1 MRNFYAIFKGVLST
15 LVLTAMVAVSC
26 TEPYDDTQ
34 IRQEI
39 ADLYE
44 KVSKLEEK
52 LNSEVTA
59 LKALIDEK
67 TVVAS
72 ATKNNDGSWE
82 ILLTSG
88 EKITVYPQYQ
98 PEPQTP
104 EVNNGCVTVI
114 KDGDVYYWA
123 QIVDGK
129 AVAITDAAGNKIPV
143 AHSATPEFR
152 VNPATG
158 DVELTV
164 DGGNTWVVV
173 EKAEQ
178 EETPEPTCIFTGVVD
193 GETSIDFTLASGEV
207 ISVPKAETI
216 DFGVQAGKTFVT
228 PGQSVDVALKAENI
242 DDLTVIAKPEGW
254 KTSIS
259 GKTLTVTA
267 PAQEKLDAG
276 EAELEGLV
284 KIHAAGG
291 DGKCMVGKLAV
302 SAATATIVLEIVG
315 DNLTIYNNA
324 TNSWG
329 DIAPA
334 YYGLMPQSEF
344 SAAAIAEGMNDYTLN
359 MLYSYD
365 PQVTVSLKEVYNM
378 MQGKYDPASY
388 VDIPTGQSY
397 VLWAVSEGQGSWYEP
412 YVYTESDVLFSVYTP
427 AFLNVE
433 STAVTFNSVKISAV
447 GGGYAGYIVGVVS
460 AATADEAKMQIE
472 NAFGNWQMGWGMFG
486 AELNELNYKGDIL
499 GFGDAYYPAVYPN
512 TTYVVYILP
521 LVDGKAESDYL
532 VSDLKTYAFTTPN
545 IEAGG
550 SATLAFEALET
561 TYSNIEVAIKGSENT
576 TMIYSVFAT
585 ADEFAAYKTDEE
597 LIQYVIEH
605 NTAYDMITV
614 GNEST
619 AYISSLKPGDA
630 ATVLAFAVD
639 TEGKYSKLYKQE
651 FKTNTLAYN
660 TMKVNVDAAASKVD
674 VTTASIKVS
683 TEGGTPVSYRY
694 IAVDTTGYSWKDEAT
709 TETQLALNSNWN
721 VKTIAVADV
730 VDGYINLEDLTTNNQ
745 YAFGIVA
752 IDAEG
757 NPSHATFHY
766 FTPSLPEY
774 PIIRSTNE
782 AYAAMVPTVESVVA
796 WNSDYGAFD
805 VTVTVT
811 PAAGTTKYW
820 VAVWDSESAVAPDS
834 PAKDIIDNLML
845 KEGQYYGSVSGTEA
859 ATFTPSYKSGRTY
872 DVKAVVYVAW
882 CDAAGNYYEAVQK
895 PVFTAPY
902 IASTEAAWTASEPTV
917 EATLEAG
924 VLTYSV
930 TPGAGAAEIYVLA
943 VPNKLYYDDD
953 DLTYALPLHADAVKS
968 TTAVSGTLENVAE
981 NATVAVA
988 WTDAAGNI
996 YQVKKV
1002 EK

>member
-98 PEPQTP
+98 PEPQAP

-158 DVELTV
+158 DVELSV
-164 DGGNTWVVV
+164 DGGHTWVVV

-178 EETPEPTCIFTGVVD
+178 EETPEPTCIFIGVVD
-193 GETSIDFTLASGEV
+193 GESSVDFTLASGEV

-216 DFGVQAGKTFVT
+216 DFGVQAGKTFVA
-228 PGQSVDVALKAENI
+228 PGQSAEVALKAENI

-254 KTSIS
+254 KASIS
-259 GKTLTVTA
+259 GKTLTVVA

-291 DGKCMVGKLAV
+291 DGKCMVGKLMV
-302 SAATATIVLEIVG
+302 SASTASVLLEVVG
-315 DNLTIYNNA
+315 ENVTLYNNTGLRRSGVSYGIA
-324 TNSWG
+324 T
-329 DIAPA
+329 
-334 YYGLMPQSEF
+334 YEEF
-344 SAAAIAEGMNDYTLN
+344 NAEAIAKAKNNYELMAYE
-359 MLYSYD
+359 LYD
-365 PQVTVSLKEVYNM
+365 TQATVSVKQMYNEM
-378 MQGKYDPASY
+378 IAQVYDPASY
-388 VDIPTGQSY
+388 VDVPTGTSY
-397 VLWAVSEGQGSWYEP
+397 VIWALAGSDAWDHVYSADEV
-412 YVYTESDVLFSVYTP
+412 VYTVYTP

-433 STAVTFNSVKISAV
+433 STAVTFNSVEISAV
-447 GGGYAGYIVGVVS
+447 GGGYAGYIVGVVAAAS
-460 AATADEAKMQIE
+460 AEEAKMQIE
-472 NAFGNWQMGWGMFG
+472 NSFGNWQMGWGMFG
-486 AELNELNYKGDIL
+486 AELKELNYKGDIL

-521 LVDGKAESDYL
+521 LVDGKAESEYL
-532 VSDLKTYAFTTPN
+532 VSDLKTYSFSTPN

-597 LIQYVIEH
+597 LIQYVIEY
-605 NTAYDMITV
+605 NSAYNMMAI
-614 GNEST
+614 GKEST
-619 AYISSLKPGDA
+619 AYISSLNPGDA

-709 TETQLALNSNWN
+709 TETQLALDSNWN

-730 VDGYINLEDLTTNNQ
+730 VDGYINLDDLTTNNQ

-859 ATFTPSYKSGRTY
+859 ATFAPSYKAGRTY

>member
-52 LNSEVTA
+52 LNSEVAA

-98 PEPQTP
+98 PEPQAP

-158 DVELTV
+158 DVELSV
-164 DGGNTWVVV
+164 DGGHTWVVV

-178 EETPEPTCIFTGVVD
+178 EETPEPTCIFIGVVD
-193 GETSIDFTLASGEV
+193 GESSVDFTLANGEV

-216 DFGVQAGKTFVT
+216 DFGVQAGKTFVA

-291 DGKCMVGKLAV
+291 DGKCMVGKLMV
-302 SAATATIVLEIVG
+302 SASTASVLLEVVG
-315 DNLTIYNNA
+315 ENVTLYNNTGLRWSGVSYGIA
-324 TNSWG
+324 T
-329 DIAPA
+329 
-334 YYGLMPQSEF
+334 YEEF
-344 SAAAIAEGMNDYTLN
+344 NAEAIAKAKNNYELMAYE
-359 MLYSYD
+359 LYD
-365 PQVTVSLKEVYNM
+365 TQATVSVKQMYNEM
-378 MQGKYDPASY
+378 IAQVYDPASY
-388 VDIPTGQSY
+388 VDVPTGTSY
-397 VLWAVSEGQGSWYEP
+397 VIWALAGSDAWDHVYSADEV
-412 YVYTESDVLFSVYTP
+412 VYTVYTP

-433 STAVTFNSVKISAV
+433 STAVTFNSVEISAV

-472 NAFGNWQMGWGMFG
+472 NSFGNWQMGWGMFG
-486 AELNELNYKGDIL
+486 AELKELNYKGDIL

-521 LVDGKAESDYL
+521 LVDGKAESEYL
-532 VSDLKTYAFTTPN
+532 VSDLKTYSFSTPN

-597 LIQYVIEH
+597 LIQYVIEY
-605 NTAYDMITV
+605 NSAYNMMAI
-614 GNEST
+614 GKEST

-651 FKTNTLAYN
+651 FKTNTLNYN

-709 TETQLALNSNWN
+709 TETQLALDSNWN

-730 VDGYINLEDLTTNNQ
+730 VDGYINLDDLTTNNQ

>member
-52 LNSEVTA
+52 LNSEVAA

-98 PEPQTP
+98 PEPQAP

-158 DVELTV
+158 DVELSV
-164 DGGNTWVVV
+164 DGGHTWVVV

-178 EETPEPTCIFTGVVD
+178 EETPEPTCIFIGVVD
-193 GETSIDFTLASGEV
+193 GESSVDFTLANGEV

-216 DFGVQAGKTFVT
+216 DFGVQAGKTFVA
-228 PGQSVDVALKAENI
+228 PGQSAEVALKAENI

-254 KTSIS
+254 KASIS
-259 GKTLTVTA
+259 GKTLTVVA

-291 DGKCMVGKLAV
+291 DGKCMVGKLMV
-302 SAATATIVLEIVG
+302 SASTASVLLEVVG
-315 DNLTIYNNA
+315 ENVTLYNNTGLRWSGVSYGIA
-324 TNSWG
+324 T
-329 DIAPA
+329 
-334 YYGLMPQSEF
+334 YEEF
-344 SAAAIAEGMNDYTLN
+344 NAEAIAKAKNNYELMAYE
-359 MLYSYD
+359 LYD
-365 PQVTVSLKEVYNM
+365 TQATVSVKQMYNEM
-378 MQGKYDPASY
+378 IAQVYDPASY
-388 VDIPTGQSY
+388 VDVPTGTSY
-397 VLWAVSEGQGSWYEP
+397 VIWALAGSDAWDH
-412 YVYTESDVLFSVYTP
+412 VYSADEVVYSVYTP

-433 STAVTFNSVKISAV
+433 STAVSFNSVEISAV
-447 GGGYAGYIVGVVS
+447 GGGYAGYIVGVVA
-460 AATADEAKMQIE
+460 AATAEEAKMQIE
-472 NAFGNWQMGWGMFG
+472 NSFGNWQMGWGMFG
-486 AELNELNYKGDIL
+486 AELKELNYKGDIL

-550 SATLAFEALET
+550 SATLTFEALET

-597 LIQYVIEH
+597 LIQYVIEY
-605 NTAYDMITV
+605 NSAYNMMAI
-614 GNEST
+614 GKEST
-619 AYISSLKPGDA
+619 AYISSLNPGDA

-660 TMKVNVDAAASKVD
+660 AMKVNVDAAASTVG
-674 VTTASIKVS
+674 VNNASIKVS

-709 TETQLALNSNWN
+709 TETQLALDSNWN

>member
-98 PEPQTP
+98 PEPQAP

-143 AHSATPEFR
+143 AHSATPQFR

-193 GETSIDFTLASGEV
+193 GESSIDFTLASGEV

-216 DFGVQAGKTFVT
+216 DFGVQAGKTFVA
-228 PGQSVDVALKAENI
+228 PGQSAEVALKAENI

-254 KTSIS
+254 KASIS
-259 GKTLTVTA
+259 GKTLTVVA

-291 DGKCMVGKLAV
+291 DGKCMVGKLMV
-302 SAATATIVLEIVG
+302 SASTASVLLEVVG
-315 DNLTIYNNA
+315 ENVTLYNNTGLRRSGVSYGIA
-324 TNSWG
+324 T
-329 DIAPA
+329 
-334 YYGLMPQSEF
+334 YEEF
-344 SAAAIAEGMNDYTLN
+344 NAEAIAKAKNNYELMAYE
-359 MLYSYD
+359 LYD
-365 PQVTVSLKEVYNM
+365 TQATVSVKQMYNEM
-378 MQGKYDPASY
+378 IAQVYDPASY
-388 VDIPTGQSY
+388 VDVPTGTSY
-397 VLWAVSEGQGSWYEP
+397 VIWALAGSDAWDHVYSADEV
-412 YVYTESDVLFSVYTP
+412 VYTVYTP

-433 STAVTFNSVKISAV
+433 STAVTFNSVEISAV
-447 GGGYAGYIVGVVS
+447 GGGYAGYIVGVVAAAS
-460 AATADEAKMQIE
+460 AEEAKMQIE
-472 NAFGNWQMGWGMFG
+472 NSFGNWQMGWGMFG
-486 AELNELNYKGDIL
+486 AELKELNYKGDIL

-521 LVDGKAESDYL
+521 LVDGKAESEYL
-532 VSDLKTYAFTTPN
+532 VSDLKTYSFSTPN

-597 LIQYVIEH
+597 LIQYVIEY
-605 NTAYDMITV
+605 NSAYNMMAI
-614 GNEST
+614 GKEST
-619 AYISSLKPGDA
+619 AYISSLNPGDA

-709 TETQLALNSNWN
+709 TETQLALDSNWN

-730 VDGYINLEDLTTNNQ
+730 VDGYINLDDLTTNNQ

>member
-52 LNSEVTA
+52 LNSEVAA
-59 LKALIDEK
+59 LKTLIDEK

-72 ATKNNDGSWE
+72 ATKNNDGSWD

-98 PEPQTP
+98 PEPQAP

-114 KDGDVYYWA
+114 KEGDAYYWA

-143 AHSATPEFR
+143 AHSAAPEFR

-158 DVELTV
+158 DVELSV
-164 DGGNTWVVV
+164 DGGHTWVVV

-178 EETPEPTCIFTGVVD
+178 EGSDEPTCIFIGVVD
-193 GETSIDFTLASGEV
+193 GESSIDFTLANGEV

-216 DFGVQAGKTFVT
+216 DFGVQAGKTFVA
-228 PGQSVDVALKAENI
+228 PGQSAEVALKAENI

-254 KTSIS
+254 KASIS
-259 GKTLTVTA
+259 GKTLTVVA

-291 DGKCMVGKLAV
+291 DGKCMVGKLMV
-302 SAATATIVLEIVG
+302 SASTASVLLEVVG
-315 DNLTIYNNA
+315 ENVTLYNNTGLRWSGVSYGIA
-324 TNSWG
+324 T
-329 DIAPA
+329 
-334 YYGLMPQSEF
+334 YEEF
-344 SAAAIAEGMNDYTLN
+344 SAEAIAKAKNNYELMAYE
-359 MLYSYD
+359 LYD
-365 PQVTVSLKEVYNM
+365 TQATVSVKQMYNEM
-378 MQGKYDPASY
+378 IAGVYDPAAYVDVPTGTSY
-388 VDIPTGQSY
+388 V
-397 VLWAVSEGQGSWYEP
+397 VWALAGSDAWDHVYSADEV
-412 YVYTESDVLFSVYTP
+412 VYTVYTP

-433 STAVTFNSVKISAV
+433 STAVTFNSIEISAV
-447 GGGYAGYIVGVVS
+447 GGGYAGYIVGVVA
-460 AATADEAKMQIE
+460 AATAEEAKMQIE
-472 NAFGNWQMGWGMFG
+472 NSFGNWQMGWGMFG
-486 AELNELNYKGDIL
+486 AELKELNYKGEIL

-521 LVDGKAESDYL
+521 LVDGKAESEYL

-597 LIQYVIEH
+597 LIQYVIEY
-605 NTAYDMITV
+605 NSAYNMMAI
-614 GNEST
+614 GKEST
-619 AYISSLKPGDA
+619 AYISSLNPGDA

-660 TMKVNVDAAASKVD
+660 AMKVNVDAAASTVG
-674 VTTASIKVS
+674 VNNASIKVS

-709 TETQLALNSNWN
+709 TETQLALDSNWN

-859 ATFTPSYKSGRTY
+859 ATFTPSYKAGRTY

-895 PVFTAPY
+895 PIFTAPY

-924 VLTYSV
+924 VLTYTV

-953 DLTYALPLHADAVKS
+953 DLTYALPLHTGAVKS

-981 NATVAVA
+981 IATVAVA
-988 WTDAAGNI
+988 WSDAAGNI

>member
-1 MRNFYAIFKGVLST
+1 MKNFYAIFKGVFAT
-15 LVLTAMVAVSC
+15 LVATSMLAVSC

-34 IRQEI
+34 IRQEL
-39 ADLYE
+39 ADLYQKVDNLE
-44 KVSKLEEK
+44 KKL
-52 LNSEVTA
+52 STEVDA
-59 LKALIDEK
+59 LKALIDSK
-67 TVVAS
+67 AVVAS
-72 ATKNNDGSWE
+72 ATKSTDGSWE

-98 PEPQTP
+98 PEPQAP
-104 EVNNGCVTVI
+104 EVNNGCVTVV
-114 KDGDVYYWA
+114 KEGDAYYWA
-123 QIVDGK
+123 QIVDGN

-143 AHSATPEFR
+143 THNAAPEVR

-158 DVELTV
+158 DVELSV
-164 DGGNTWVVV
+164 DGGHTWVIV
-173 EKAEQ
+173 EKKAE
-178 EETPEPTCIFTGVVD
+178 ENTEAACIFTGVVD
-193 GETSIDFTLASGEV
+193 GETSVDFTLASGEV
-207 ISVPKAETI
+207 ISVPKAESI

-228 PGQSVDVALKAENI
+228 PGESVEVALKAENI

-254 KTSIS
+254 KASIS
-259 GKTLTVTA
+259 GKTLKVTA
-267 PAQEKLDAG
+267 PAQEKIDAG
-276 EAELEGLV
+276 EAELEGFV

-291 DGKCMVGKLAV
+291 DGKCMVGKLLV
-302 SAATATIVLEIVG
+302 SASTASVLIEVVG
-315 DNLTIYNNA
+315 EDATIYNNTGLRWSGVA
-324 TNSWG
+324 YG
-329 DIAPA
+329 IAA
-334 YYGLMPQSEF
+334 YDDF
-344 SAAAIAEGMNDYTLN
+344 SAEAIAAAKNDYSLMAPEFTE
-359 MLYSYD
+359 S
-365 PQVTVSLKEVYNM
+365 QVTVSIKQMYNEM
-378 MQGKYDPASY
+378 IAQVYDPTAY
-388 VDIPTGQSY
+388 VDLPTGQSY
-397 VLWAVSEGQGSWYEP
+397 VIWALAGSDAWDHVYSADEV
-412 YVYTESDVLFSVYTP
+412 VYTVYTP

-433 STAVTFNSVKISAV
+433 STAVTFNSVEITAV
-447 GGGYAGYIVGVVS
+447 GGGYAGYIVGVVA

-472 NAFGNWQMGWGMFG
+472 NSFGNWQMGWGMFG
-486 AELNELNYKGDIL
+486 AELKELNYKGDIL

-521 LVDGKAESDYL
+521 LVEGKADADYL
-532 VSDLKTYAFTTPN
+532 ATDLKYFTYTTPN

-550 SATLAFEALET
+550 TATLTFEAVET
-561 TYSNIEVAIKGSENT
+561 TYSNIEVAINGSENT

-585 ADEFAAYKTDEE
+585 ADDLAAYKSDEE
-597 LIQYVIEH
+597 LLQYVIEY
-605 NTAYDMITV
+605 NSAYNMMAI

-619 AYISSLKPGDA
+619 AFISSLNPGDT
-630 ATVLAFAVD
+630 ATVVAFAVD
-639 TEGKYSKLYKQE
+639 TEGKYSQLYKQE

-660 TMKVNVDAAASKVD
+660 SMKVNIDAAASKVD

-859 ATFTPSYKSGRTY
+859 ATFAPSYKAGRTY

-882 CDAAGNYYEAVQK
+882 TDAAGNYYEAVQK
-895 PVFTAPY
+895 PIFTAPY

-924 VLTYSV
+924 VFTYSV
-930 TPGAGAAEIYVLA
+930 TPGAGATEIYVLA
-943 VPNKLYYDDD
+943 VPNRLYYDDD
-953 DLTYALPLHADAVKS
+953 DLTYALPLHSEAVKS
-968 TTAVSGTLENVAE
+968 STAVSGTLENVPE
-981 NATVAVA
+981 EATVAVA

-1002 EK
+1002 TK

>member
-52 LNSEVTA
+52 LNSEVAA

-98 PEPQTP
+98 PEPQAP

-158 DVELTV
+158 DVELSV
-164 DGGNTWVVV
+164 DGGHTWVVV

-178 EETPEPTCIFTGVVD
+178 EETPEPTCIFIGVVD
-193 GETSIDFTLASGEV
+193 GESSVDFTLANGEV

-216 DFGVQAGKTFVT
+216 DFGVQAGKTFVA

-291 DGKCMVGKLAV
+291 DGKCMVGKLMV
-302 SAATATIVLEIVG
+302 SASTASVLLEVVG
-315 DNLTIYNNA
+315 ENVTLYNNTGLRWSGVSYGIA
-324 TNSWG
+324 T
-329 DIAPA
+329 
-334 YYGLMPQSEF
+334 YEEF
-344 SAAAIAEGMNDYTLN
+344 NAEAIAKAKNNYELMAYE
-359 MLYSYD
+359 LYD
-365 PQVTVSLKEVYNM
+365 TQATVSVKQMYNEM
-378 MQGKYDPASY
+378 IAQVYDPASY
-388 VDIPTGQSY
+388 VDVPTGTSY
-397 VLWAVSEGQGSWYEP
+397 VIWALAGSDAWDHVYSADEV
-412 YVYTESDVLFSVYTP
+412 VYTVYTP

-433 STAVTFNSVKISAV
+433 STAVTFNSVEISAV

-472 NAFGNWQMGWGMFG
+472 NSFGNWQMGWGMFG
-486 AELNELNYKGDIL
+486 AELKELNYKGDIL

-521 LVDGKAESDYL
+521 LVDGKAESEYL
-532 VSDLKTYAFTTPN
+532 VSDLKTYSFSTPN

-597 LIQYVIEH
+597 LIQYVIEY
-605 NTAYDMITV
+605 NSAYNMMAI
-614 GNEST
+614 GKEST

-660 TMKVNVDAAASKVD
+660 AMKVNVDAAASKVD

-709 TETQLALNSNWN
+709 TETQLALDSNWN

-730 VDGYINLEDLTTNNQ
+730 VDGYINLDDLTTNNQ

>member
-98 PEPQTP
+98 PEPQAP

-143 AHSATPEFR
+143 AHSATPQFR

-193 GETSIDFTLASGEV
+193 GESSIDFTLASGEV

-216 DFGVQAGKTFVT
+216 DFGVQAGKTFVA
-228 PGQSVDVALKAENI
+228 PGQSAEVALKAENI

-254 KTSIS
+254 KASIS
-259 GKTLTVTA
+259 GKTLTVVA

-291 DGKCMVGKLAV
+291 DGKCMVGKLMV
-302 SAATATIVLEIVG
+302 SASTASVLLEVVG
-315 DNLTIYNNA
+315 ENVTLYNNTGLRRSGVSYGIA
-324 TNSWG
+324 T
-329 DIAPA
+329 
-334 YYGLMPQSEF
+334 YEEF
-344 SAAAIAEGMNDYTLN
+344 NAEAIAKAKNNYELMAYE
-359 MLYSYD
+359 LYD
-365 PQVTVSLKEVYNM
+365 TQATVSVKQMYNEM
-378 MQGKYDPASY
+378 IAQVYDPASY
-388 VDIPTGQSY
+388 VDVPTGTSY
-397 VLWAVSEGQGSWYEP
+397 VIWALAGSDAWDHVYSADEV
-412 YVYTESDVLFSVYTP
+412 VYTVYTP

-433 STAVTFNSVKISAV
+433 STAVTFNSVEISAV
-447 GGGYAGYIVGVVS
+447 GGGYAGYIVGVVAAAS
-460 AATADEAKMQIE
+460 AEEAKMQIE
-472 NAFGNWQMGWGMFG
+472 NSFGNWQMGWGMFG
-486 AELNELNYKGDIL
+486 AELKELNYKGDIL

-521 LVDGKAESDYL
+521 LVDGKAESEYL
-532 VSDLKTYAFTTPN
+532 VSDLKTYSFSTPN

-597 LIQYVIEH
+597 LIQYVIEY
-605 NTAYDMITV
+605 NSAYNMMAI
-614 GNEST
+614 GKEST
-619 AYISSLKPGDA
+619 AYISSLNPGDA

-639 TEGKYSKLYKQE
+639 TEGKYSKLYKEE

-709 TETQLALNSNWN
+709 TETQLALDSNWN

-730 VDGYINLEDLTTNNQ
+730 VDGYINLTDLTTNNQ

-943 VPNKLYYDDD
+943 VPNKLSYDDD

>member
-1 MRNFYAIFKGVLST
+1 MKNFYAIFKGVFAT
-15 LVLTAMVAVSC
+15 LVATSMLAVSC

-34 IRQEI
+34 IRQEL
-39 ADLYE
+39 ADLYQKVDNLE
-44 KVSKLEEK
+44 KKL
-52 LNSEVTA
+52 STEVDA
-59 LKALIDEK
+59 LKALIDSK
-67 TVVAS
+67 AVVAS
-72 ATKNNDGSWE
+72 ATKSTDGSWE

-98 PEPQTP
+98 PEPQAP
-104 EVNNGCVTVI
+104 EVNNGCVTVV
-114 KDGDVYYWA
+114 KEGDAYYWA

-143 AHSATPEFR
+143 THNAAPEVR

-158 DVELTV
+158 DVELSV
-164 DGGNTWVVV
+164 DGGHTWVIV
-173 EKAEQ
+173 EKKAE
-178 EETPEPTCIFTGVVD
+178 ESTGAACIFTGVVD
-193 GETSIDFTLASGEV
+193 GETSVDFTLASGEV
-207 ISVPKAETI
+207 ISVPKAESI

-228 PGQSVDVALKAENI
+228 PGESVDVALKAENI

-254 KTSIS
+254 KASIS
-259 GKTLTVTA
+259 GKTLKVTA
-267 PAQEKLDAG
+267 PAQEKIEAG
-276 EAELEGLV
+276 EAELEGFV

-291 DGKCMVGKLAV
+291 DGKCMVGKLLV
-302 SAATATIVLEIVG
+302 SASTASVLIEVVG
-315 DNLTIYNNA
+315 EDATIYNNTGLRWSGVA
-324 TNSWG
+324 YG
-329 DIAPA
+329 IAA
-334 YYGLMPQSEF
+334 YDDF
-344 SAAAIAEGMNDYTLN
+344 SAEAIAAAKNNYELMSYE
-359 MLYSYD
+359 LYET
-365 PQVTVSLKEVYNM
+365 QATVSIKQMYNEM
-378 MQGKYDPASY
+378 IAQVYDPASY
-388 VDIPTGQSY
+388 VEIPTGTSY
-397 VLWAVSEGQGSWYEP
+397 VVWALAGSDAWDHVYSADEV
-412 YVYTESDVLFSVYTP
+412 VYTVYTP

-433 STAVTFNSVKISAV
+433 STAVTFNSVEITAV
-447 GGGYAGYIVGVVS
+447 GGGYAGYIVGVVA

-472 NAFGNWQMGWGMFG
+472 NSFGNWQMGWGMFG
-486 AELNELNYKGDIL
+486 AELKELNYKGDIL

-521 LVDGKAESDYL
+521 LVEGKADADYL
-532 VSDLKTYAFTTPN
+532 ATDLKYFTYTTPN

-550 SATLAFEALET
+550 TATLTFEAVET
-561 TYSNIEVAIKGSENT
+561 TYSNIEVAINGSENT

-585 ADEFAAYKTDEE
+585 ADDLAAYKTDEE
-597 LIQYVIEH
+597 LLQYVIEY
-605 NTAYDMITV
+605 NSAYNMMAI

-619 AYISSLKPGDA
+619 AFISSLNPGDT
-630 ATVLAFAVD
+630 ATVVAFAVD
-639 TEGKYSKLYKQE
+639 TEGKYSQLYKQE

-660 TMKVNVDAAASKVD
+660 SMKVNIDAAASKVD

-709 TETQLALNSNWN
+709 TETQLALDSNWN
-721 VKTIAVADV
+721 VKTIAAADV
-730 VDGYINLEDLTTNNQ
+730 VDGMINLEDLTTNNE

-766 FTPSLPEY
+766 FTPTLPEY

-859 ATFTPSYKSGRTY
+859 ATFAPSYKAGRTY

-882 CDAAGNYYEAVQK
+882 TDAAGNYYEAVQK
-895 PVFTAPY
+895 PIFTAPY

-924 VLTYSV
+924 VFTYSV
-930 TPGAGAAEIYVLA
+930 TPGAGATEIYVLA
-943 VPNKLYYDDD
+943 VPNRLYYDDD
-953 DLTYALPLHADAVKS
+953 DLTYALPLHSEAVKS
-968 TTAVSGTLENVAE
+968 STAVSGTIENVPE
-981 NATVAVA
+981 EATVAVA

-1002 EK
+1002 TK

>member
-52 LNSEVTA
+52 LNSEVAA

-98 PEPQTP
+98 PEPQAP

-158 DVELTV
+158 DVELSV
-164 DGGNTWVVV
+164 DGGHTWVVV

-178 EETPEPTCIFTGVVD
+178 EETPEPTCIFIGVVD
-193 GETSIDFTLASGEV
+193 GESSVDFTLANGEV

-254 KTSIS
+254 KASIS
-259 GKTLTVTA
+259 GKTLTVVA

-291 DGKCMVGKLAV
+291 DGKCMVGKLMV
-302 SAATATIVLEIVG
+302 SASTASVLLEVVG
-315 DNLTIYNNA
+315 ENVTLYNNTGLRWSGVSYGIA
-324 TNSWG
+324 T
-329 DIAPA
+329 
-334 YYGLMPQSEF
+334 YEEF
-344 SAAAIAEGMNDYTLN
+344 NAEAIAKAKNNYELMAYE
-359 MLYSYD
+359 LYD
-365 PQVTVSLKEVYNM
+365 TQATVSVKQMYNEM
-378 MQGKYDPASY
+378 IAQVYDPASY
-388 VDIPTGQSY
+388 VDVPTGTSY
-397 VLWAVSEGQGSWYEP
+397 VIWALAGSDAWDHVYSADEV
-412 YVYTESDVLFSVYTP
+412 VYTVYTP

-433 STAVTFNSVKISAV
+433 STAVTFNSVEISAV
-447 GGGYAGYIVGVVS
+447 GGGYAGYIVGVVAAAS
-460 AATADEAKMQIE
+460 AEEAKMQIE
-472 NAFGNWQMGWGMFG
+472 NSFGNWQMGWGMFG
-486 AELNELNYKGDIL
+486 AELKELNYKGDIL

-521 LVDGKAESDYL
+521 LVDGKAESEYL
-532 VSDLKTYAFTTPN
+532 VSDLKTYSFSTPN

-597 LIQYVIEH
+597 LIQYVIEY
-605 NTAYDMITV
+605 NSAYNMMAI
-614 GNEST
+614 GKEST
-619 AYISSLKPGDA
+619 AYISSLNPGDA

-651 FKTNTLAYN
+651 FKTNTLTYN

-709 TETQLALNSNWN
+709 TETQLALDSNWN

-730 VDGYINLEDLTTNNQ
+730 VDGYINLDDLTTNNQ

-859 ATFTPSYKSGRTY
+859 ATFAPTYKSGRTY

>member
-52 LNSEVTA
+52 LNSEVAA

-98 PEPQTP
+98 PEPQAP

-158 DVELTV
+158 DVELSV
-164 DGGNTWVVV
+164 DGGHTWVVV

-193 GETSIDFTLASGEV
+193 GESSIDFTLASGEV

-216 DFGVQAGKTFVT
+216 DFGVQAGKTFVA

-291 DGKCMVGKLAV
+291 DGKCMVGKLMV
-302 SAATATIVLEIVG
+302 SASTASVLLEVVG
-315 DNLTIYNNA
+315 ENVTLYNNTGLRWSGVSYGIA
-324 TNSWG
+324 T
-329 DIAPA
+329 
-334 YYGLMPQSEF
+334 YEEF
-344 SAAAIAEGMNDYTLN
+344 NAEAIAKAKNNYELMAYE
-359 MLYSYD
+359 LYD
-365 PQVTVSLKEVYNM
+365 TQATVSVKQMYNEM
-378 MQGKYDPASY
+378 IAQVYDPASY
-388 VDIPTGQSY
+388 VDVPTGTSY
-397 VLWAVSEGQGSWYEP
+397 VIWALAGSDAWDHVYSADEV
-412 YVYTESDVLFSVYTP
+412 VYTVYTP

-433 STAVTFNSVKISAV
+433 STAVTFNSVEISAV
-447 GGGYAGYIVGVVS
+447 GGGYAGYIVGVVAAAS
-460 AATADEAKMQIE
+460 AEEAKMQIE
-472 NAFGNWQMGWGMFG
+472 NSFGNWQMGWGMFG
-486 AELNELNYKGDIL
+486 AELKELNYKGDIL

-521 LVDGKAESDYL
+521 LVDGKAESEYL
-532 VSDLKTYAFTTPN
+532 VSDLKTYSFSTPN

-597 LIQYVIEH
+597 LIQYVIEY
-605 NTAYDMITV
+605 NSAYNMMAI
-614 GNEST
+614 GKEST
-619 AYISSLKPGDA
+619 AYISSLNPGDA

-660 TMKVNVDAAASKVD
+660 AMKVNVDAAASKVD

-709 TETQLALNSNWN
+709 TETQLALDSNWN

-730 VDGYINLEDLTTNNQ
+730 VDGYINLDDLTTNNQ

-820 VAVWDSESAVAPDS
+820 LAVWDSESAVAPDS

>member
-1 MRNFYAIFKGVLST
+1 MKNFYAIFKGVFAT
-15 LVLTAMVAVSC
+15 LVATSMLAVSC

-34 IRQEI
+34 IRQEL
-39 ADLYE
+39 ADLYQKVDNLE
-44 KVSKLEEK
+44 KKL
-52 LNSEVTA
+52 STEVDA
-59 LKALIDEK
+59 LKALIDSK
-67 TVVAS
+67 AVVAS
-72 ATKNNDGSWE
+72 ATKSTDGSWE

-98 PEPQTP
+98 PEPQAP
-104 EVNNGCVTVI
+104 EVNNGCVTVV
-114 KDGDVYYWA
+114 KEGDAYYWA

-143 AHSATPEFR
+143 THNAAPEVR

-158 DVELTV
+158 DVELSV
-164 DGGNTWVVV
+164 DGGHTWVIV
-173 EKAEQ
+173 EKKAE
-178 EETPEPTCIFTGVVD
+178 ESTEAACIFTGVVD
-193 GETSIDFTLASGEV
+193 GETSVDFTLASGEV
-207 ISVPKAETI
+207 ISVPKAESI

-228 PGQSVDVALKAENI
+228 PGESAQVALKAENI

-254 KTSIS
+254 KATIS
-259 GKTLTVTA
+259 GKTLTVVA
-267 PAQEKLDAG
+267 PAQEKIDAG

-291 DGKCMVGKLAV
+291 DGKCMVGKLLV
-302 SAATATIVLEIVG
+302 SASTASVLIEVVG
-315 DNLTIYNNA
+315 EDATIYNNTGLRWSGVSYGIA
-324 TNSWG
+324 TYE
-329 DIAPA
+329 D
-334 YYGLMPQSEF
+334 F
-344 SAAAIAEGMNDYTLN
+344 SAEAIAAAKNDYAL
-359 MLYSYD
+359 MAYELYETQATVSIKQMYNEMIAQVYD
-365 PQVTVSLKEVYNM
+365 PT
-378 MQGKYDPASY
+378 AY
-388 VDIPTGQSY
+388 VDLPTGQSY
-397 VLWAVSEGQGSWYEP
+397 VIWALAGSDAWDHVYSADEV
-412 YVYTESDVLFSVYTP
+412 VYTVYTP

-433 STAVTFNSVKISAV
+433 STAVTFNSVEITAV
-447 GGGYAGYIVGVVS
+447 GGGYAGYIVGVVA

-472 NAFGNWQMGWGMFG
+472 NSFGNWQMGWGMFG
-486 AELNELNYKGDIL
+486 AELKELNYKGDIL

-521 LVDGKAESDYL
+521 LVEGKADADYL
-532 VSDLKTYAFTTPN
+532 ATDLKYFTYTTPN

-550 SATLAFEALET
+550 TATLTFEAVET
-561 TYSNIEVAIKGSENT
+561 TYSNIEVAINGSENT

-585 ADEFAAYKTDEE
+585 ADDLAAYKSDEE
-597 LIQYVIEH
+597 LLQYVIEY
-605 NTAYDMITV
+605 NSAYNMMAI

-619 AYISSLKPGDA
+619 AFISSLNPGDT
-630 ATVLAFAVD
+630 ATVVAFAVD
-639 TEGKYSKLYKQE
+639 TEGKYSQLYKQE

-660 TMKVNVDAAASKVD
+660 SMKVNIDAAASKVD

-709 TETQLALNSNWN
+709 TETQLALDSNWN
-721 VKTIAVADV
+721 VKTIAAADV
-730 VDGYINLEDLTTNNQ
+730 VDGMINLEDLTTNNE

-766 FTPSLPEY
+766 FTPTLPEY

-859 ATFTPSYKSGRTY
+859 ATFAPSYKAGRTY

-882 CDAAGNYYEAVQK
+882 TDAAGNYYEAVQK
-895 PVFTAPY
+895 PIFTAPY

-924 VLTYSV
+924 VFTYSV
-930 TPGAGAAEIYVLA
+930 TPGAGATEIYVLA
-943 VPNKLYYDDD
+943 VPNRLYYDDD
-953 DLTYALPLHADAVKS
+953 DLTYALPLHSEAVKS
-968 TTAVSGTLENVAE
+968 STAVSGTIENVPE
-981 NATVAVA
+981 EATVAVA

-1002 EK
+1002 TK

>member
-1 MRNFYAIFKGVLST
+1 MKNFYAIFKGVFAT
-15 LVLTAMVAVSC
+15 LVATSMLAVSC

-34 IRQEI
+34 IRQEL
-39 ADLYE
+39 ADLYQKVDNLE
-44 KVSKLEEK
+44 KKL
-52 LNSEVTA
+52 STEVDA
-59 LKALIDEK
+59 LKALIDSK
-67 TVVAS
+67 AVVAS
-72 ATKNNDGSWE
+72 ATKSTDGSWE

-98 PEPQTP
+98 PEPQAP
-104 EVNNGCVTVI
+104 EVNNGCVTVV
-114 KDGDVYYWA
+114 KEGDAYYWA
-123 QIVDGK
+123 QIVYGK

-143 AHSATPEFR
+143 THNAAPEVR
-152 VNPATG
+152 VNPSTG
-158 DVELTV
+158 DVELSV
-164 DGGNTWVVV
+164 DGGHTWVIV
-173 EKAEQ
+173 EKKAE
-178 EETPEPTCIFTGVVD
+178 ESTGAACIFTGVVD
-193 GETSIDFTLASGEV
+193 GETSVDFTLASGEV
-207 ISVPKAETI
+207 ISVPKAESI

-228 PGQSVDVALKAENI
+228 PGESAQVALKAENI

-254 KTSIS
+254 KATIS
-259 GKTLTVTA
+259 GKTLKVTA
-267 PAQEKLDAG
+267 PAQEKIDAG

-291 DGKCMVGKLAV
+291 DGKCMVGKLLV
-302 SAATATIVLEIVG
+302 SASTASVLIEVVG
-315 DNLTIYNNA
+315 EDATIYNNTGLRWSGVA
-324 TNSWG
+324 YG
-329 DIAPA
+329 IAA
-334 YYGLMPQSEF
+334 YDDF
-344 SAAAIAEGMNDYTLN
+344 SAEAIAAAKNNYELMSYE
-359 MLYSYD
+359 LYET
-365 PQVTVSLKEVYNM
+365 QATVSIKQMYNEM
-378 MQGKYDPASY
+378 IAQVYDPASY
-388 VDIPTGQSY
+388 VEIPTGTSY
-397 VLWAVSEGQGSWYEP
+397 VVWALAGSDAWDHVYSADEV
-412 YVYTESDVLFSVYTP
+412 VYTVYTP

-433 STAVTFNSVKISAV
+433 STAVTFNSVEITAV
-447 GGGYAGYIVGVVS
+447 GGGYAGYIVGVVA

-472 NAFGNWQMGWGMFG
+472 NSFGNWQMGWGMFG
-486 AELNELNYKGDIL
+486 AELKELNYKGDIL

-521 LVDGKAESDYL
+521 LVEGKADADYL
-532 VSDLKTYAFTTPN
+532 ATDLKYFTYTTPN

-550 SATLAFEALET
+550 TATLTFEAVET
-561 TYSNIEVAIKGSENT
+561 TYSNIEVAINGSENT

-585 ADEFAAYKTDEE
+585 ADDLAAYKTDEE
-597 LIQYVIEH
+597 LLQYVIEY
-605 NTAYDMITV
+605 NSAYNMMAI

-619 AYISSLKPGDA
+619 AFISSLNPGDT
-630 ATVLAFAVD
+630 ATVVAFAVD
-639 TEGKYSKLYKQE
+639 TEGKYSQLYKQE

-660 TMKVNVDAAASKVD
+660 SMKVNIDAAASKVD

-709 TETQLALNSNWN
+709 TETQLALDSNWN
-721 VKTIAVADV
+721 VKTIAAADV
-730 VDGYINLEDLTTNNQ
+730 VDGMINLEDLTTNNE

-766 FTPSLPEY
+766 FTPTLPEY

-859 ATFTPSYKSGRTY
+859 ATFAPSYKAGRTY

-882 CDAAGNYYEAVQK
+882 TDAAGNYYEAVQK
-895 PVFTAPY
+895 PIFTAPY

-924 VLTYSV
+924 VFTYSV
-930 TPGAGAAEIYVLA
+930 TPGAGATEIYVLA
-943 VPNKLYYDDD
+943 VPNRLYYDDD
-953 DLTYALPLHADAVKS
+953 DLTYALPLHSEAVKS
-968 TTAVSGTLENVAE
+968 STAVSGTIENVPE
-981 NATVAVA
+981 EATVAVA

-1002 EK
+1002 TK

>member
-52 LNSEVTA
+52 LNSEVAA
-59 LKALIDEK
+59 LKTLIDEK

-98 PEPQTP
+98 PEPQAP

-114 KDGDVYYWA
+114 KDGDVYVWA
-123 QIVDGK
+123 QIIDGK

-143 AHSATPEFR
+143 AHNATPEFR

-158 DVELTV
+158 DVELSV
-164 DGGNTWVVV
+164 DGGHTWVVV

-193 GETSIDFTLASGEV
+193 GESSVDFTLANGEV

-228 PGQSVDVALKAENI
+228 PGESVDVALKAENI

-254 KTSIS
+254 KATIS

-291 DGKCMVGKLAV
+291 DGKCMVGKLLV
-302 SAATATIVLEIVG
+302 SASTASVLLEVVG
-315 DNLTIYNNA
+315 DNVTLYNN
-324 TNSWG
+324 TGLRWSG
-329 DIAPA
+329 VSYGIAA
-334 YYGLMPQSEF
+334 YDEF
-344 SAAAIAEGMNDYTLN
+344 SAEAIAKAKNNYELMAYE
-359 MLYSYD
+359 LYET
-365 PQVTVSLKEVYNM
+365 QATVSVKQMYNEM
-378 MQGKYDPASY
+378 IAQVYDPASY
-388 VDIPTGQSY
+388 VDVPTGTSY
-397 VLWAVSEGQGSWYEP
+397 VIWALAGSDAWDHVYSADEV
-412 YVYTESDVLFSVYTP
+412 VYTVYTP

-433 STAVTFNSVKISAV
+433 STAVTFNSVEISAV
-447 GGGYAGYIVGVVS
+447 GGGYAGYIVGVV
-460 AATADEAKMQIE
+460 AAASADEAKMQIE
-472 NAFGNWQMGWGMFG
+472 NSFGNWQMGWGMFG
-486 AELNELNYKGDIL
+486 AELKELNYKGDIL

-521 LVDGKAESDYL
+521 LVDGKAESEYL
-532 VSDLKTYAFTTPN
+532 VSDLKTYSFTTPN

-597 LIQYVIEH
+597 LIQYVIEY
-605 NTAYDMITV
+605 NSAYNMMTI

-619 AYISSLKPGDA
+619 AYISSLNPGDA

-660 TMKVNVDAAASKVD
+660 TMKVNIDVAASKVD
-674 VTTASIKVS
+674 VNTASIKVS

-694 IAVDTTGYSWKDEAT
+694 IAVDTTGYSWQNEAT
-709 TETQLALNSNWN
+709 TETQLALDSNWN
-721 VKTIAVADV
+721 VQTIAVADV
-730 VDGYINLEDLTTNNQ
+730 VDGYINLTDLTTNNE

-774 PIIRSTNE
+774 PIIRSTND

-859 ATFTPSYKSGRTY
+859 ATFAPSYKAGRTY

-895 PVFTAPY
+895 PIFTAPY

-924 VLTYSV
+924 VLTYTV

-953 DLTYALPLHADAVKS
+953 DLTYALPLHTDAVKS
-968 TTAVSGTLENVAE
+968 TTAVSGTLENVPE
-981 NATVAVA
+981 QATVAVA
-988 WTDAAGNI
+988 WKDAEGNI

>member
-98 PEPQTP
+98 PEPQAP

-143 AHSATPEFR
+143 AHSATPQFR

-193 GETSIDFTLASGEV
+193 GESSIDFTLASGEV

-216 DFGVQAGKTFVT
+216 DFGVQAGKTFVA
-228 PGQSVDVALKAENI
+228 PGQSAEVALKAENI

-254 KTSIS
+254 KASIS
-259 GKTLTVTA
+259 GKTLTVVA

-291 DGKCMVGKLAV
+291 DGKCMVGKLMV
-302 SAATATIVLEIVG
+302 SASTASVLLEVVG
-315 DNLTIYNNA
+315 ENVTLYNNTGLRRSGVSYGIA
-324 TNSWG
+324 T
-329 DIAPA
+329 
-334 YYGLMPQSEF
+334 YEEF
-344 SAAAIAEGMNDYTLN
+344 NAEAIAKAKNNYELMAYE
-359 MLYSYD
+359 LYD
-365 PQVTVSLKEVYNM
+365 TQATVSVKQMYNEM
-378 MQGKYDPASY
+378 IAQVYDPASY
-388 VDIPTGQSY
+388 VDVPTGTSY
-397 VLWAVSEGQGSWYEP
+397 VIWALAGSDAWDHVYSADEV
-412 YVYTESDVLFSVYTP
+412 VYTVYTP

-433 STAVTFNSVKISAV
+433 STAVTFNSVEISAV
-447 GGGYAGYIVGVVS
+447 GGGYAGYIVGVVAAAS
-460 AATADEAKMQIE
+460 AEEAKMQIE
-472 NAFGNWQMGWGMFG
+472 NSFGNWQMGWGMFG
-486 AELNELNYKGDIL
+486 AELKELNYKGDIL

-521 LVDGKAESDYL
+521 LVDGKAESEYL
-532 VSDLKTYAFTTPN
+532 VSDLKTYSFSTPN

-597 LIQYVIEH
+597 LIQYVIEY
-605 NTAYDMITV
+605 NSAYNMMAI
-614 GNEST
+614 GKEST
-619 AYISSLKPGDA
+619 AYISSLNPGDA

-660 TMKVNVDAAASKVD
+660 AMKVNVDAAASKVD

-709 TETQLALNSNWN
+709 TETQLALDSNWN

-730 VDGYINLEDLTTNNQ
+730 VDGYINLDDLTTNNQ

>member
-52 LNSEVTA
+52 LNSEVAA
-59 LKALIDEK
+59 LKTLIDEK

-98 PEPQTP
+98 PEPQAP

-143 AHSATPEFR
+143 AHSATPQFR

-193 GETSIDFTLASGEV
+193 GESSIDFTLASGEV

-216 DFGVQAGKTFVT
+216 DFGVQAGKTFVA
-228 PGQSVDVALKAENI
+228 PGQSAEVALKAENI

-254 KTSIS
+254 KASIS
-259 GKTLTVTA
+259 GKTLTVVA

-291 DGKCMVGKLAV
+291 DGKCMVGKLMV
-302 SAATATIVLEIVG
+302 SASTASVLLEVVG
-315 DNLTIYNNA
+315 ENVTLYNNTGLRRSGVSYGIA
-324 TNSWG
+324 T
-329 DIAPA
+329 
-334 YYGLMPQSEF
+334 YEEF
-344 SAAAIAEGMNDYTLN
+344 NAEAIAKAKNNYELMAYE
-359 MLYSYD
+359 LYD
-365 PQVTVSLKEVYNM
+365 TQATVSVKQMYNEM
-378 MQGKYDPASY
+378 IAQVYDPASY
-388 VDIPTGQSY
+388 VDVPTGTSY
-397 VLWAVSEGQGSWYEP
+397 VIWALAGSDAWDHVYSADEV
-412 YVYTESDVLFSVYTP
+412 VYTVYTP

-433 STAVTFNSVKISAV
+433 STAVTFNSVEISAV
-447 GGGYAGYIVGVVS
+447 GGGYAGYIVGVVAAAS
-460 AATADEAKMQIE
+460 AEEAKMQIE
-472 NAFGNWQMGWGMFG
+472 NSFGNWQMGWGMFG
-486 AELNELNYKGDIL
+486 AELKELNYKGDIL

-521 LVDGKAESDYL
+521 LVDGKAESEYL
-532 VSDLKTYAFTTPN
+532 VSDLKTYSFSTPN

-597 LIQYVIEH
+597 LIQYVIEY
-605 NTAYDMITV
+605 NSAYNMMAI
-614 GNEST
+614 GKEST
-619 AYISSLKPGDA
+619 AYISSLNPGDA

-651 FKTNTLAYN
+651 FKTNTLTYN

-709 TETQLALNSNWN
+709 TETQLALDSNWN

-730 VDGYINLEDLTTNNQ
+730 VDGYINLDDLTTNNQ

-820 VAVWDSESAVAPDS
+820 LAVWDSESAVAPDS

>member
-98 PEPQTP
+98 PEPQAP

-143 AHSATPEFR
+143 AHSATPQFR

-193 GETSIDFTLASGEV
+193 GESSIDFTLASGEV

-216 DFGVQAGKTFVT
+216 DFGVQAGKTFVA
-228 PGQSVDVALKAENI
+228 PGQSAEVALKAENI

-254 KTSIS
+254 KASIS
-259 GKTLTVTA
+259 GKTLTVVA

-291 DGKCMVGKLAV
+291 DGKCMVGKLMV
-302 SAATATIVLEIVG
+302 SASTASVLLEVVG
-315 DNLTIYNNA
+315 ENVTLYNNTGLRRSGVSYGIA
-324 TNSWG
+324 T
-329 DIAPA
+329 
-334 YYGLMPQSEF
+334 YEEF
-344 SAAAIAEGMNDYTLN
+344 NAEAIAKAKNNYELMAYE
-359 MLYSYD
+359 LYET
-365 PQVTVSLKEVYNM
+365 QATVSVKQMYNEM
-378 MQGKYDPASY
+378 IAQVYDPASY
-388 VDIPTGQSY
+388 VDVPTGTSY
-397 VLWAVSEGQGSWYEP
+397 VIWALAGSDAWDHVYSADEV
-412 YVYTESDVLFSVYTP
+412 VYTVYTP

-433 STAVTFNSVKISAV
+433 STAVTFNSVEISAV
-447 GGGYAGYIVGVVS
+447 GGGYAGYIVGVVAAAS
-460 AATADEAKMQIE
+460 AEEAKMQIE
-472 NAFGNWQMGWGMFG
+472 NSFGNWQMGWGMFG
-486 AELNELNYKGDIL
+486 AELKELNYKGDIL

-521 LVDGKAESDYL
+521 LVDGKAESEYL
-532 VSDLKTYAFTTPN
+532 VSDLKTYSFSTPN

-597 LIQYVIEH
+597 LIQYVIEY
-605 NTAYDMITV
+605 NSAYNMMAI
-614 GNEST
+614 GKEST
-619 AYISSLKPGDA
+619 AYISSLNPGDA

-651 FKTNTLAYN
+651 FKTNTLTYN

-709 TETQLALNSNWN
+709 TETQLALDSNWN

-730 VDGYINLEDLTTNNQ
+730 VDGYINLDDLTTNNQ

-859 ATFTPSYKSGRTY
+859 ATFTPTYKSGRTY

-882 CDAAGNYYEAVQK
+882 CDATGNYYEAVQK
-895 PVFTAPY
+895 PIFTAPY

-968 TTAVSGTLENVAE
+968 TTAVSGTLENVPE

>member
-52 LNSEVTA
+52 LNSEVAA

-98 PEPQTP
+98 PEPQAP

-158 DVELTV
+158 DVELSV
-164 DGGNTWVVV
+164 DGGHTWVVV

-178 EETPEPTCIFTGVVD
+178 EETPEPTCIFIGVVD
-193 GETSIDFTLASGEV
+193 GESSVDFTLANGEV

-291 DGKCMVGKLAV
+291 DGKCMVGKLMV
-302 SAATATIVLEIVG
+302 SASTASVLLEVVG
-315 DNLTIYNNA
+315 ENVTLYNNTGLRWSGVSYGIA
-324 TNSWG
+324 T
-329 DIAPA
+329 
-334 YYGLMPQSEF
+334 YEEF
-344 SAAAIAEGMNDYTLN
+344 NAEAIAKAKNNYELMAYE
-359 MLYSYD
+359 LYD
-365 PQVTVSLKEVYNM
+365 TQATVSVKQMYNEM
-378 MQGKYDPASY
+378 IAQVYDPASY
-388 VDIPTGQSY
+388 VDVPTGTSY
-397 VLWAVSEGQGSWYEP
+397 VIWALAGSDAWDHVYSADEV
-412 YVYTESDVLFSVYTP
+412 VYTVYTP

-433 STAVTFNSVKISAV
+433 STAVTFNSVEISAV
-447 GGGYAGYIVGVVS
+447 GGGYAGYIVGVVAAAS
-460 AATADEAKMQIE
+460 AEEAKMQIE
-472 NAFGNWQMGWGMFG
+472 NSFGNWQMGWGMFG
-486 AELNELNYKGDIL
+486 AELKELNYKGDIL

-521 LVDGKAESDYL
+521 LVDGKAESEYL
-532 VSDLKTYAFTTPN
+532 VSDLKTYSFSTPN

-597 LIQYVIEH
+597 LIQYVIEY
-605 NTAYDMITV
+605 NSAYNMMAI
-614 GNEST
+614 GKEST
-619 AYISSLKPGDA
+619 AYISSLNPGDA

-660 TMKVNVDAAASKVD
+660 AMKVNVDAAASKVD

-709 TETQLALNSNWN
+709 TETQLALDSNWN

-730 VDGYINLEDLTTNNQ
+730 VDGYINLDDLTTNNQ

>member
-98 PEPQTP
+98 PEPQAP

-143 AHSATPEFR
+143 AHNATPQFR

-193 GETSIDFTLASGEV
+193 GESSIDFTLASGEV

-216 DFGVQAGKTFVT
+216 DFGVQAGKTFVA
-228 PGQSVDVALKAENI
+228 PGQSAEVALKAENI

-254 KTSIS
+254 KASIS
-259 GKTLTVTA
+259 GKTLTVVA

-291 DGKCMVGKLAV
+291 DGKCMVGKLMV
-302 SAATATIVLEIVG
+302 SASTASVLLEVVG
-315 DNLTIYNNA
+315 ENVTLYNNTGLRRSGVSYGIA
-324 TNSWG
+324 T
-329 DIAPA
+329 
-334 YYGLMPQSEF
+334 YEEF
-344 SAAAIAEGMNDYTLN
+344 NAEAIAKAKNNYELMAYE
-359 MLYSYD
+359 LYD
-365 PQVTVSLKEVYNM
+365 TQATVSVKQMYNEM
-378 MQGKYDPASY
+378 IAQVYDPASY
-388 VDIPTGQSY
+388 VDVPTGTSY
-397 VLWAVSEGQGSWYEP
+397 VIWALAGSDAWDHVYSADEV
-412 YVYTESDVLFSVYTP
+412 VYTVYTP

-433 STAVTFNSVKISAV
+433 STAVTFNSVEISAV
-447 GGGYAGYIVGVVS
+447 GGGYAGYIVGVVAAAS
-460 AATADEAKMQIE
+460 AEEAKMQIE
-472 NAFGNWQMGWGMFG
+472 NSFGNWQMGWGMFG
-486 AELNELNYKGDIL
+486 AELKELNYKGDIL

-521 LVDGKAESDYL
+521 LVDGKAESEYL
-532 VSDLKTYAFTTPN
+532 VSDLKTYSFSTPN

-597 LIQYVIEH
+597 LIQYVIEY
-605 NTAYDMITV
+605 NSAYNMMAI
-614 GNEST
+614 GKEST
-619 AYISSLKPGDA
+619 AYISSLNPGDA

-651 FKTNTLAYN
+651 FKTNTLTYN

-709 TETQLALNSNWN
+709 TETQLALDSNWN

-730 VDGYINLEDLTTNNQ
+730 VDGYINLDDLTTNNQ

-820 VAVWDSESAVAPDS
+820 LAVWDSESAVAPDS

>member
-1 MRNFYAIFKGVLST
+1 MRNFYAIFKGLLST

-98 PEPQTP
+98 PEPQAP

-143 AHSATPEFR
+143 AHSATPQFR

-193 GETSIDFTLASGEV
+193 GESSIDFTLASGEV

-216 DFGVQAGKTFVT
+216 DFGVQAGKTFVA
-228 PGQSVDVALKAENI
+228 PGQSAEVALKAENI

-254 KTSIS
+254 KASIS
-259 GKTLTVTA
+259 GKTLTVVA

-291 DGKCMVGKLAV
+291 DGKCMVGKLMV
-302 SAATATIVLEIVG
+302 SASTASVLLEVVG
-315 DNLTIYNNA
+315 ENVTLYNNTGLRRSGVSYGIA
-324 TNSWG
+324 T
-329 DIAPA
+329 
-334 YYGLMPQSEF
+334 YEEF
-344 SAAAIAEGMNDYTLN
+344 NAEAIAKAKNNYELMAYE
-359 MLYSYD
+359 LYD
-365 PQVTVSLKEVYNM
+365 TQATVSVKQMYNEM
-378 MQGKYDPASY
+378 IAQVYDPASY
-388 VDIPTGQSY
+388 VDVPTGTSY
-397 VLWAVSEGQGSWYEP
+397 VIWALAGSDAWDHVYSADEV
-412 YVYTESDVLFSVYTP
+412 VYTVYTP

-433 STAVTFNSVKISAV
+433 STAVTFNSVEISAV
-447 GGGYAGYIVGVVS
+447 GGGYAGYIVGVVAAAS
-460 AATADEAKMQIE
+460 AEEAKMQIE
-472 NAFGNWQMGWGMFG
+472 NSFGNWQMGWGMFG
-486 AELNELNYKGDIL
+486 AELKELNYKGDIL

-521 LVDGKAESDYL
+521 LVDGKAESEYL
-532 VSDLKTYAFTTPN
+532 VSDLKTYSFSTPN

-597 LIQYVIEH
+597 LIQYVIEY
-605 NTAYDMITV
+605 NSAYNMMAI
-614 GNEST
+614 GKEST
-619 AYISSLKPGDA
+619 AYISSLNPGDA

-660 TMKVNVDAAASKVD
+660 AMKVNVDAAASKVD

-709 TETQLALNSNWN
+709 TETQLALDSNWN

-730 VDGYINLEDLTTNNQ
+730 VDGYINLDDLTTNNQ

-859 ATFTPSYKSGRTY
+859 ATFTPTYKSGRTY

-882 CDAAGNYYEAVQK
+882 TDAAGNYYEAVQK

-943 VPNKLYYDDD
+943 VPNKLSYDDD

-968 TTAVSGTLENVAE
+968 TTAVSGTLENVPE

>member
-1 MRNFYAIFKGVLST
+1 MKNFYAIFKGVFAT
-15 LVLTAMVAVSC
+15 LVATSMLAVSC

-34 IRQEI
+34 IRQEL
-39 ADLYE
+39 ADLYQKVDNLE
-44 KVSKLEEK
+44 KKL
-52 LNSEVTA
+52 STEVDA
-59 LKALIDEK
+59 LKALIDSK
-67 TVVAS
+67 AVVAS
-72 ATKNNDGSWE
+72 ATKSTDGSWE

-98 PEPQTP
+98 PEPQAP
-104 EVNNGCVTVI
+104 EVNNGCVTVV
-114 KDGDVYYWA
+114 KEGDAYYWA

-143 AHSATPEFR
+143 THNAAPEVR

-158 DVELTV
+158 DVELSV
-164 DGGNTWVVV
+164 DGGHTWVIV
-173 EKAEQ
+173 EKKAEQ
-178 EETPEPTCIFTGVVD
+178 STEAACIFTGVVD
-193 GETSIDFTLASGEV
+193 GETSVDFTLASGEV
-207 ISVPKAETI
+207 ISVPKAESI
-216 DFGVQAGKTFVT
+216 DFGIQAGKTFVT
-228 PGQSVDVALKAENI
+228 PGESVDVALKAENI

-254 KTSIS
+254 KASIS
-259 GKTLTVTA
+259 GKTLKVTA
-267 PAQEKLDAG
+267 PAQEKIEAG
-276 EAELEGLV
+276 EAELEGFV

-291 DGKCMVGKLAV
+291 DGKCMVGKLLV
-302 SAATATIVLEIVG
+302 SASTASVLIEVVG
-315 DNLTIYNNA
+315 EDATIYNNTGLRWSGVA
-324 TNSWG
+324 YG
-329 DIAPA
+329 IAA
-334 YYGLMPQSEF
+334 YDDF
-344 SAAAIAEGMNDYTLN
+344 SAEAIAAAKNDYSLMAPEFTET
-359 MLYSYD
+359 
-365 PQVTVSLKEVYNM
+365 QVTVSLKELYN
-378 MQGKYDPASY
+378 QLIAQVYDPASY
-388 VDIPTGQSY
+388 VEIPTGTSY
-397 VLWAVSEGQGSWYEP
+397 VVWALAGSDAWDHVYSADEV
-412 YVYTESDVLFSVYTP
+412 VYTVYTP

-433 STAVTFNSVKISAV
+433 STAVTFNSVEITAV
-447 GGGYAGYIVGVVS
+447 GGGYAGYIVGVVA

-472 NAFGNWQMGWGMFG
+472 NSFGNWQMGWGMFG
-486 AELNELNYKGDIL
+486 AELKELNYKGDIL

-521 LVDGKAESDYL
+521 LVDGKAESEYL

-576 TMIYSVFAT
+576 AMIYSVFAT
-585 ADEFAAYKTDEE
+585 ADDLAAYKTDEE
-597 LIQYVIEH
+597 LLQYVIEY
-605 NTAYDMITV
+605 NSAYNMMAI

-619 AYISSLKPGDA
+619 AFISSLNPGDT
-630 ATVLAFAVD
+630 ATVVAFAVD
-639 TEGKYSKLYKQE
+639 TEGKYSQLYKQE

-660 TMKVNVDAAASKVD
+660 SMKVNIDAAASKVD

-709 TETQLALNSNWN
+709 TETQLALDSNWN

-730 VDGYINLEDLTTNNQ
+730 VDGYINLEDLTTNNE

-766 FTPSLPEY
+766 FTPTLPEY

-859 ATFTPSYKSGRTY
+859 ATFAPSYKAGRTY

-882 CDAAGNYYEAVQK
+882 TDAAGNYYEAVQK
-895 PVFTAPY
+895 PIFTAPY

-924 VLTYSV
+924 VFTYSV
-930 TPGAGAAEIYVLA
+930 TPGAGATEIYVLA
-943 VPNKLYYDDD
+943 VPNRLYYDDD
-953 DLTYALPLHADAVKS
+953 DLTYALPLHSEAVKS
-968 TTAVSGTLENVAE
+968 STAVSGTIENVPE
-981 NATVAVA
+981 EATVAVA

-1002 EK
+1002 TK

>member
-98 PEPQTP
+98 PEPQAP

-143 AHSATPEFR
+143 AHSATPQFR

-158 DVELTV
+158 DVELSV
-164 DGGNTWVVV
+164 DGGHTWVVV

-193 GETSIDFTLASGEV
+193 GESSIDFTLASGEV

-291 DGKCMVGKLAV
+291 DGKCMVGKLMV
-302 SAATATIVLEIVG
+302 SASTASVLLEVVG
-315 DNLTIYNNA
+315 ENVTLYNNTGLRWSGVSYGIA
-324 TNSWG
+324 T
-329 DIAPA
+329 
-334 YYGLMPQSEF
+334 YEEF
-344 SAAAIAEGMNDYTLN
+344 NAEAIAKAKNNYELMAYE
-359 MLYSYD
+359 LYD
-365 PQVTVSLKEVYNM
+365 TQATVSVKQMYNEM
-378 MQGKYDPASY
+378 IAQVYDPASY
-388 VDIPTGQSY
+388 VDVPTGTSY
-397 VLWAVSEGQGSWYEP
+397 VIWALAGSDAWDHVYSADEV
-412 YVYTESDVLFSVYTP
+412 VYTVYTP

-433 STAVTFNSVKISAV
+433 STAVTFNSVEISAV
-447 GGGYAGYIVGVVS
+447 GGGYAGYIVGVVAAAS
-460 AATADEAKMQIE
+460 AEEAKMQIE
-472 NAFGNWQMGWGMFG
+472 NSFGNWQMGWGMFG
-486 AELNELNYKGDIL
+486 AELKELNYKGDIL

-521 LVDGKAESDYL
+521 LVDGKAESEYL
-532 VSDLKTYAFTTPN
+532 VSDLKTYSFSTPN

-597 LIQYVIEH
+597 LIQYVIEY
-605 NTAYDMITV
+605 NSAYNMMAI
-614 GNEST
+614 GKEST
-619 AYISSLKPGDA
+619 AYISSLNPGDA

-709 TETQLALNSNWN
+709 TETQLALDSNWN

-730 VDGYINLEDLTTNNQ
+730 VDGYINLDDLTTNNQ

>member
-1 MRNFYAIFKGVLST
+1 MKNVDTMFKSVLST
-15 LVLTAMVAVSC
+15 LVVASMLFVSC
-26 TEPYDDTQ
+26 TVEYDDTA

-39 ADLYE
+39 ADLFE
-44 KVSKLEEK
+44 KISKLEQK
-52 LNSEVTA
+52 LDSEVEA
-59 LKALIDEK
+59 LKTLIDSK

-72 ATKNNDGSWE
+72 ATKNTDGSWD

-88 EKITVYPQYQ
+88 EKIVVYPEYQ
-98 PEPQTP
+98 PEPQAP
-104 EVNNGCVTVI
+104 ELNNGCVTIV
-114 KDGDVYYWA
+114 KEGDVYYWA
-123 QIVDGK
+123 QIVDGQ
-129 AVAITDAAGNKIPV
+129 AVAIVDGAGNKIPV
-143 AHSATPEFR
+143 AHNATPEFR
-152 VNPATG
+152 VNPTTG
-158 DVELTV
+158 DVECSV
-164 DGGNTWVVV
+164 DGGKSWVLVV
-173 EKAEQ
+173 KAE
-178 EETPEPTCIFTGVVD
+178 EETEESTCIFINVVD
-193 GETSIDFTLASGEV
+193 GETSVDFYLASGEV
-207 ISVPKAETI
+207 ISVPKAAAI

-228 PGQSVDVALKAENI
+228 PGESAEVALKAENI

-254 KTSIS
+254 KATIS

-267 PAQEKLDAG
+267 PAQEKIDAG
-276 EAELEGLV
+276 EAELEGFV

-291 DGKCMVGKLAV
+291 DGKCMVGKLLV
-302 SAATATIVLEIVG
+302 SASTASVLIEVVG
-315 DNLTIYNNA
+315 EDATIYNNTGLRWSGVAYGIA
-324 TNSWG
+324 TYE
-329 DIAPA
+329 D
-334 YYGLMPQSEF
+334 F
-344 SAAAIAEGMNDYTLN
+344 SAEAIAAAKNDYALMAPEFTET
-359 MLYSYD
+359 
-365 PQVTVSLKEVYNM
+365 QVTVSLKELYN
-378 MQGKYDPASY
+378 QLIAQVYDPASY
-388 VDIPTGQSY
+388 VEIPTGTSY
-397 VLWAVSEGQGSWYEP
+397 VVWALAGSDAWDH
-412 YVYTESDVLFSVYTP
+412 VYTADEVVYTVYTP

-433 STAVTFNSVKISAV
+433 STAVTFNSVEITAV
-447 GGGYAGYIVGVVS
+447 GGGYAGYIVGVVA

-472 NAFGNWQMGWGMFG
+472 NSFGNWQMGWGMFG
-486 AELNELNYKGDIL
+486 AELKELNYKGDIL
-499 GFGDAYYPAVYPN
+499 GFGEAYYPAVYPN

-521 LVDGKAESDYL
+521 LVEGKADADYL
-532 VSDLKTYAFTTPN
+532 ATDLKYFAYSTPN

-550 SATLAFEALET
+550 TATLTFEAVET

-585 ADEFAAYKTDEE
+585 ADDLAAYKTDEE
-597 LIQYVIEH
+597 LLQYVIEY
-605 NTAYDMITV
+605 NSAYNMMAI

-619 AYISSLKPGDA
+619 AYISSLNPGDA

-639 TEGKYSKLYKQE
+639 TEGKYSKLYKEE
-651 FKTNTLAYN
+651 FKTNVLAYN
-660 TMKVNVDAAASKVD
+660 SMKVNIDATASKVD

-709 TETQLALNSNWN
+709 TETQLALDSNWN
-721 VKTIAVADV
+721 VKTIAAADV
-730 VDGYINLEDLTTNNQ
+730 VDGMINLEDLTTNNE

-859 ATFTPSYKSGRTY
+859 ATFAPSYKAGRTY

-882 CDAAGNYYEAVQK
+882 TDAAGNYYEAVQK
-895 PVFTAPY
+895 PIFTAPY

-917 EATLEAG
+917 EATLEGG
-924 VLTYSV
+924 VFTYSV
-930 TPGAGAAEIYVLA
+930 TPGAGATEIYVLA
-943 VPNKLYYDDD
+943 VPNLLYYDDD
-953 DLTYALPLHADAVKS
+953 DLTYALPLHSEAVKS
-968 TTAVSGTLENVAE
+968 STAVSGTIENVPE
-981 NATVAVA
+981 QATVAVA
-988 WTDAAGNI
+988 WTDAAGNL
-996 YQVKKV
+996 YQVKKTV
-1002 EK
+1002 R

>member
-52 LNSEVTA
+52 LNSEVAA
-59 LKALIDEK
+59 LKTLIDEK

-72 ATKNNDGSWE
+72 ATKNNDGSWD

-98 PEPQTP
+98 PEPQAP

-114 KDGDVYYWA
+114 KEGDAYYWA

-143 AHSATPEFR
+143 AHSAAPEFR

-158 DVELTV
+158 DVELSV
-164 DGGNTWVVV
+164 DGGHTWVVV

-178 EETPEPTCIFTGVVD
+178 EGSDEPTCIFIGVVD
-193 GETSIDFTLASGEV
+193 GESSIDFTLANGEV

-216 DFGVQAGKTFVT
+216 DFGVQAGKTFVA
-228 PGQSVDVALKAENI
+228 PGQSTEVALKAENI

-254 KTSIS
+254 KASIS
-259 GKTLTVTA
+259 GKTLTVVA
-267 PAQEKLDAG
+267 PTQEKLDAG

-291 DGKCMVGKLAV
+291 DGKCMVGKLMV
-302 SAATATIVLEIVG
+302 SASTASVLLEVVG
-315 DNLTIYNNA
+315 DNVTLYNNTGLRWSGVSYGIA
-324 TNSWG
+324 T
-329 DIAPA
+329 
-334 YYGLMPQSEF
+334 YEEF
-344 SAAAIAEGMNDYTLN
+344 NAEAIAKAKNNYELMAYE
-359 MLYSYD
+359 LYD
-365 PQVTVSLKEVYNM
+365 TQATVSVKQMYNEM
-378 MQGKYDPASY
+378 IAGVYDPAAYVDVPTGASY
-388 VDIPTGQSY
+388 V
-397 VLWAVSEGQGSWYEP
+397 VWALAGSDAWDHVYSADEV
-412 YVYTESDVLFSVYTP
+412 VYTVYTP

-433 STAVTFNSVKISAV
+433 STAVTFNSVEISAV
-447 GGGYAGYIVGVVS
+447 GGGYAGYIVGVVA
-460 AATADEAKMQIE
+460 AATAEEAKMQIE
-472 NAFGNWQMGWGMFG
+472 NSFGNWQMGWGMFG
-486 AELNELNYKGDIL
+486 AELKELNYKGEIL

-521 LVDGKAESDYL
+521 LVDGKAESEYL

-597 LIQYVIEH
+597 LIQYVIEY
-605 NTAYDMITV
+605 NSAYNMMAI
-614 GNEST
+614 GKEST
-619 AYISSLKPGDA
+619 AYISSLNPGDA

-651 FKTNTLAYN
+651 FKTNTLTYN
-660 TMKVNVDAAASKVD
+660 AMKVNVDAAASTVG
-674 VTTASIKVS
+674 VNTASIKVS

-709 TETQLALNSNWN
+709 TETQLALDSNWN

-859 ATFTPSYKSGRTY
+859 ATFTPSYKAGRTY

-924 VLTYSV
+924 VLTYTV

-953 DLTYALPLHADAVKS
+953 DLTYALPLHTGAVKS
-968 TTAVSGTLENVAE
+968 TTAVSGTLENVPE

-988 WTDAAGNI
+988 WSDAAGNI
-996 YQVKKV
+996 YQVKRV

>member
-52 LNSEVTA
+52 LNSEVAA
-59 LKALIDEK
+59 LKTLIDEK

-72 ATKNNDGSWE
+72 ATKNNDGSWD

-98 PEPQTP
+98 PEPQAP

-114 KDGDVYYWA
+114 KEGDAYYWA

-143 AHSATPEFR
+143 AHSAAPEFR

-158 DVELTV
+158 DVELSV
-164 DGGNTWVVV
+164 DGGHTWVVV

-178 EETPEPTCIFTGVVD
+178 EGSDEPTCIFIGVVD
-193 GETSIDFTLASGEV
+193 GESSIDFTLANGEV

-216 DFGVQAGKTFVT
+216 DFGVQAGKTFVA
-228 PGQSVDVALKAENI
+228 PGQSADVALKAENI

-254 KTSIS
+254 KASIS
-259 GKTLTVTA
+259 GKTLTVVA

-291 DGKCMVGKLAV
+291 DGKCMVGKLMV
-302 SAATATIVLEIVG
+302 SASTASVLLEVVG
-315 DNLTIYNNA
+315 ENVTLYNNTGLRWSGVSYGIA
-324 TNSWG
+324 T
-329 DIAPA
+329 
-334 YYGLMPQSEF
+334 YEEF
-344 SAAAIAEGMNDYTLN
+344 NAEAIAKAKNNYELMAYE
-359 MLYSYD
+359 LYDTQATVSVKQMYNEMIAGVYD
-365 PQVTVSLKEVYNM
+365 PSAYVDVPTGS
-378 MQGKYDPASY
+378 SY
-388 VDIPTGQSY
+388 V
-397 VLWAVSEGQGSWYEP
+397 VWALAGSDAWDHVYSADEV
-412 YVYTESDVLFSVYTP
+412 VYTVYTP

-433 STAVTFNSVKISAV
+433 STAVTFNSVEISAV
-447 GGGYAGYIVGVVS
+447 GGGYAGYIVGVVA
-460 AATADEAKMQIE
+460 AATAEEAKMQIE
-472 NAFGNWQMGWGMFG
+472 NSFGNWQMGWGMFG
-486 AELNELNYKGDIL
+486 AELKELNYKGEIL

-521 LVDGKAESDYL
+521 LVDGKAESEYL

-597 LIQYVIEH
+597 LIQYVIEY
-605 NTAYDMITV
+605 NSAYNMMAI
-614 GNEST
+614 GKEST
-619 AYISSLKPGDA
+619 AYISSLNPGDA

-660 TMKVNVDAAASKVD
+660 AMKVNVDAAASTVG
-674 VTTASIKVS
+674 VNNASIKVS

-709 TETQLALNSNWN
+709 TETQLALDSNWN

-859 ATFTPSYKSGRTY
+859 ATFTPTYKSGRTY

-895 PVFTAPY
+895 PIFTAPY

-924 VLTYSV
+924 VLTYTV

-953 DLTYALPLHADAVKS
+953 DLTYALPLHTGAVKS

-981 NATVAVA
+981 KATVAVA
-988 WTDAAGNI
+988 WSDAAGNI

>member
-52 LNSEVTA
+52 LNSEVAA

-98 PEPQTP
+98 PEPQAP

-158 DVELTV
+158 DVELSV
-164 DGGNTWVVV
+164 DGGHTWVVV

-178 EETPEPTCIFTGVVD
+178 EETPEPTCIFIGVVD
-193 GETSIDFTLASGEV
+193 GESSVDFTLANGEV

-259 GKTLTVTA
+259 GKTLTVVA

-291 DGKCMVGKLAV
+291 DGKCMVGKLMV
-302 SAATATIVLEIVG
+302 SASTASVLLEVVG
-315 DNLTIYNNA
+315 ENVTLYNNTGLRWSGVSYGIA
-324 TNSWG
+324 T
-329 DIAPA
+329 
-334 YYGLMPQSEF
+334 YEEF
-344 SAAAIAEGMNDYTLN
+344 NAEAIAKAKNNYELMAYE
-359 MLYSYD
+359 LYD
-365 PQVTVSLKEVYNM
+365 TQATVSVKQMYNEM
-378 MQGKYDPASY
+378 IAQVYDPASY
-388 VDIPTGQSY
+388 VDVPTGTSY
-397 VLWAVSEGQGSWYEP
+397 VIWALAGSDAWDHVYSADEV
-412 YVYTESDVLFSVYTP
+412 VYTVYTP

-433 STAVTFNSVKISAV
+433 STAVTFNSVEISAV
-447 GGGYAGYIVGVVS
+447 GGGYAGYIVGVVAAAS
-460 AATADEAKMQIE
+460 AEEAKMQIE
-472 NAFGNWQMGWGMFG
+472 NSFGNWQMGWGMFG
-486 AELNELNYKGDIL
+486 AELKELNYKGDIL

-521 LVDGKAESDYL
+521 LVDGKAESEYL
-532 VSDLKTYAFTTPN
+532 VSDLKTYSFSTPN

-597 LIQYVIEH
+597 LIQYVIEY
-605 NTAYDMITV
+605 NSAYNMMAI
-614 GNEST
+614 GKEST

-660 TMKVNVDAAASKVD
+660 AMKVNVDAAASTVG
-674 VTTASIKVS
+674 VNNASIKVS

-709 TETQLALNSNWN
+709 TETQLALDSNWN

-730 VDGYINLEDLTTNNQ
+730 VDGYINLDDLTTNNQ

-859 ATFTPSYKSGRTY
+859 TTFTPSYKSGRTY

>member
-1 MRNFYAIFKGVLST
+1 MKNVYTMFKSVLST
-15 LVLTAMVAVSC
+15 LVVASMLFVSC
-26 TEPYDDTQ
+26 TVEYDDTA

-39 ADLYE
+39 ADLFE
-44 KVSKLEEK
+44 KISKLEQK
-52 LNSEVTA
+52 LDSEVEA
-59 LKALIDEK
+59 LKTLIDSK

-72 ATKNNDGSWE
+72 ATKNTDGSWD

-88 EKITVYPQYQ
+88 EKIVVYPEYQ
-98 PEPQTP
+98 PEPQAP
-104 EVNNGCVTVI
+104 ELNNGCVTIV
-114 KDGDVYYWA
+114 KEGDVYYWA
-123 QIVDGK
+123 QIVDGQ
-129 AVAITDAAGNKIPV
+129 AVAIVDGAGNKIPV
-143 AHSATPEFR
+143 AHNATPEFR
-152 VNPATG
+152 VNPTTG
-158 DVELTV
+158 DVECSV
-164 DGGNTWVVV
+164 DGGKSWVLVV
-173 EKAEQ
+173 KAE
-178 EETPEPTCIFTGVVD
+178 EETEESTCIFINVVD
-193 GETSIDFTLASGEV
+193 GETSVDFYLASGEV
-207 ISVPKAETI
+207 ISVPKAAAI

-228 PGQSVDVALKAENI
+228 PGESAEVALKAENI

-254 KTSIS
+254 KATIS

-267 PAQEKLDAG
+267 PAQEKIDAG
-276 EAELEGLV
+276 EAELEGFV

-291 DGKCMVGKLAV
+291 DGKCMVGKLLV
-302 SAATATIVLEIVG
+302 SASTASVLIEVVG
-315 DNLTIYNNA
+315 EDATIYNNTGLRWSGVAYGIA
-324 TNSWG
+324 TYE
-329 DIAPA
+329 D
-334 YYGLMPQSEF
+334 F
-344 SAAAIAEGMNDYTLN
+344 SAEAIAAAKNDYALMAPEFTET
-359 MLYSYD
+359 
-365 PQVTVSLKEVYNM
+365 QVTVSLKELYN
-378 MQGKYDPASY
+378 QLIAQVYDPASY
-388 VDIPTGQSY
+388 VEIPTGTSY
-397 VLWAVSEGQGSWYEP
+397 VVWALAGSDAWDHVYSADEV
-412 YVYTESDVLFSVYTP
+412 VYTVYTP

-433 STAVTFNSVKISAV
+433 STAVTFNSVEITAV
-447 GGGYAGYIVGVVS
+447 GGGYAGYIVGVVA

-472 NAFGNWQMGWGMFG
+472 NSFGNWQMGWGMFG
-486 AELNELNYKGDIL
+486 AELKELNYKGDIL
-499 GFGDAYYPAVYPN
+499 GFGEAYYPAVYPN

-521 LVDGKAESDYL
+521 LVEGKADADYL
-532 VSDLKTYAFTTPN
+532 ATDLKYFTYTTPN

-550 SATLAFEALET
+550 TATLTFEAVET

-585 ADEFAAYKTDEE
+585 ADDLAAYKTDEE
-597 LIQYVIEH
+597 LLQYVIEY
-605 NTAYDMITV
+605 NSAYNMMAI

-619 AYISSLKPGDA
+619 AYISSLNPGDA

-639 TEGKYSKLYKQE
+639 TEGKYSKLYKEE
-651 FKTNTLAYN
+651 FKTNVLAYN
-660 TMKVNVDAAASKVD
+660 SMKVNIDATASKVD

-709 TETQLALNSNWN
+709 TETQLALDSNWN
-721 VKTIAVADV
+721 VKTIAAADV
-730 VDGYINLEDLTTNNQ
+730 VDGMINLEDLTTNNE

-859 ATFTPSYKSGRTY
+859 ATFAPSYKAGRTY

-895 PVFTAPY
+895 PIFTAPY

-917 EATLEAG
+917 EATLEGG
-924 VLTYSV
+924 VFTYSV
-930 TPGAGAAEIYVLA
+930 TPGAGATEIYVLA
-943 VPNKLYYDDD
+943 VPNLLYYDDD
-953 DLTYALPLHADAVKS
+953 DLTYALPLHSEAVKS
-968 TTAVSGTLENVAE
+968 STAVSGTIENVPE
-981 NATVAVA
+981 QATVAVA
-988 WTDAAGNI
+988 WTDAAGNL
-996 YQVKKV
+996 YQVKKTV
-1002 EK
+1002 R

>member
-52 LNSEVTA
+52 LNSEVAA

-98 PEPQTP
+98 PEPQAP

-158 DVELTV
+158 DVELSV
-164 DGGNTWVVV
+164 DGGHTWVVV

-178 EETPEPTCIFTGVVD
+178 EETPEPTCIFIGVVD
-193 GETSIDFTLASGEV
+193 GESSVDFTLANGEV

-291 DGKCMVGKLAV
+291 DGKCMVGKLMV
-302 SAATATIVLEIVG
+302 SASTASVLLEVVG
-315 DNLTIYNNA
+315 ENVTLYNNTGLRWSGVSYGIA
-324 TNSWG
+324 T
-329 DIAPA
+329 
-334 YYGLMPQSEF
+334 YEEF
-344 SAAAIAEGMNDYTLN
+344 SAEAIAKAKNNYELMSYE
-359 MLYSYD
+359 LYET
-365 PQVTVSLKEVYNM
+365 QATVSVKQMYNEM
-378 MQGKYDPASY
+378 IAQVYDPASY
-388 VDIPTGQSY
+388 VDVPTGTSY
-397 VLWAVSEGQGSWYEP
+397 VIWALAGSDAWDH
-412 YVYTESDVLFSVYTP
+412 VYSADEVVYSVYTP

-433 STAVTFNSVKISAV
+433 STAVSFNSVEISAV
-447 GGGYAGYIVGVVS
+447 GGGYAGYIVGVVAAAS
-460 AATADEAKMQIE
+460 AEEAKMQIE
-472 NAFGNWQMGWGMFG
+472 NSFGNWQMGWGMFG
-486 AELNELNYKGDIL
+486 AELKELNYKGDIL

-521 LVDGKAESDYL
+521 LVDGKAESEYL
-532 VSDLKTYAFTTPN
+532 VSDLKTYSFSTPN

-597 LIQYVIEH
+597 LIQYVIEY
-605 NTAYDMITV
+605 NSAYNMMAI
-614 GNEST
+614 GKEST
-619 AYISSLKPGDA
+619 AYISSLNPGDA

-651 FKTNTLAYN
+651 FKTNTLTYN

-709 TETQLALNSNWN
+709 TETQLALDSNWN

-730 VDGYINLEDLTTNNQ
+730 VDGYINLDDLTTNNQ

-1002 EK
+1002 VK

>member
-1 MRNFYAIFKGVLST
+1 MKNFYAIFKGVFAT
-15 LVLTAMVAVSC
+15 LVATSMLAVSC

-34 IRQEI
+34 IRQEL
-39 ADLYE
+39 ADLYQKVDNLE
-44 KVSKLEEK
+44 KKL
-52 LNSEVTA
+52 STEVDA
-59 LKALIDEK
+59 LKALIDSK
-67 TVVAS
+67 AVVAS
-72 ATKNNDGSWE
+72 ATKSTDGSWE

-98 PEPQTP
+98 PEPQAP
-104 EVNNGCVTVI
+104 EVNNGCVTVV
-114 KDGDVYYWA
+114 KEGDAYYWA

-143 AHSATPEFR
+143 THNAAPEVR

-158 DVELTV
+158 DVELSV
-164 DGGNTWVVV
+164 DGGHTWVIV
-173 EKAEQ
+173 EKKAEQ
-178 EETPEPTCIFTGVVD
+178 STEAACIFTGVVD
-193 GETSIDFTLASGEV
+193 GETSVDFTLASGEV
-207 ISVPKAETI
+207 ISVPKAESI
-216 DFGVQAGKTFVT
+216 DFGIQAGKTFVT
-228 PGQSVDVALKAENI
+228 PGESVDVALKAENI

-254 KTSIS
+254 KASIS
-259 GKTLTVTA
+259 GKTLKVTA
-267 PAQEKLDAG
+267 PAQEKIEAG
-276 EAELEGLV
+276 EAELEGFV

-291 DGKCMVGKLAV
+291 DGKCMVGKLLV
-302 SAATATIVLEIVG
+302 SASTASVLIEVVG
-315 DNLTIYNNA
+315 EDATIYNNTGLRWSGVA
-324 TNSWG
+324 YG
-329 DIAPA
+329 IAA
-334 YYGLMPQSEF
+334 YDDF
-344 SAAAIAEGMNDYTLN
+344 SAEAIAAAKNDYSLMAPEFTET
-359 MLYSYD
+359 
-365 PQVTVSLKEVYNM
+365 QVTVSLKELYN
-378 MQGKYDPASY
+378 QLIAQVYDPASY
-388 VDIPTGQSY
+388 VEIPTGTSY
-397 VLWAVSEGQGSWYEP
+397 VVWALAGSDAWDH
-412 YVYTESDVLFSVYTP
+412 VYSADEVVYAVYTP

-433 STAVTFNSVKISAV
+433 STAVTFNSVEITAV
-447 GGGYAGYIVGVVS
+447 GGGYAGYIVGVVA

-472 NAFGNWQMGWGMFG
+472 NSFGNWQMGWGMFG
-486 AELNELNYKGDIL
+486 AELKELNYKGDIL

-521 LVDGKAESDYL
+521 LVDGKAESEYL

-576 TMIYSVFAT
+576 AMIYSVFAT
-585 ADEFAAYKTDEE
+585 ADDLAAYKTDEE
-597 LIQYVIEH
+597 LLQYVIEY
-605 NTAYDMITV
+605 NSAYNMMAI

-619 AYISSLKPGDA
+619 AFISSLNPGDT
-630 ATVLAFAVD
+630 ATVVAFAVD
-639 TEGKYSKLYKQE
+639 TEGKYSQLYKQE

-660 TMKVNVDAAASKVD
+660 SMKVNIDAAASKVD

-709 TETQLALNSNWN
+709 TETQLALDSNWN

-730 VDGYINLEDLTTNNQ
+730 VDGYINLEDLTTNNE

-766 FTPSLPEY
+766 FTPTLPEY

-859 ATFTPSYKSGRTY
+859 ATFAPSYKAGRTY

-882 CDAAGNYYEAVQK
+882 TDAAGNYYEAVQK
-895 PVFTAPY
+895 PIFTAPY

-924 VLTYSV
+924 VFTYSV
-930 TPGAGAAEIYVLA
+930 TPGAGATEIYVLA
-943 VPNKLYYDDD
+943 VPNRLYYDDD
-953 DLTYALPLHADAVKS
+953 DLTYALPLHSEAVKS
-968 TTAVSGTLENVAE
+968 STAVSGTIENVPE
-981 NATVAVA
+981 EATVAVA

-1002 EK
+1002 TK

>member
-1 MRNFYAIFKGVLST
+1 MKNVYTMFKSVLST
-15 LVLTAMVAVSC
+15 LVVASMLFVSC
-26 TEPYDDTQ
+26 TVEYDDTA

-39 ADLYE
+39 ADLFE
-44 KVSKLEEK
+44 KISKLEQK
-52 LNSEVTA
+52 LDSEVEA
-59 LKALIDEK
+59 LKTLIDSK

-72 ATKNNDGSWE
+72 ATKNTDGSWD

-88 EKITVYPQYQ
+88 EKIVVYPEYQ
-98 PEPQTP
+98 PEPQAP
-104 EVNNGCVTVI
+104 ELNNGCVTIV
-114 KDGDVYYWA
+114 KEGDVYYWA
-123 QIVDGK
+123 QIVDGQ
-129 AVAITDAAGNKIPV
+129 AVAIVDGAGNKIPV
-143 AHSATPEFR
+143 AHNATPEFR
-152 VNPATG
+152 VNPTTG
-158 DVELTV
+158 DVECSV
-164 DGGNTWVVV
+164 DGGKSWVLVV
-173 EKAEQ
+173 KAE
-178 EETPEPTCIFTGVVD
+178 EETEESTCIFINVVD
-193 GETSIDFTLASGEV
+193 GETSVDFYLASGEV
-207 ISVPKAETI
+207 ISVPKAAAI

-228 PGQSVDVALKAENI
+228 PGESAEVALKAENI

-254 KTSIS
+254 KATIS

-267 PAQEKLDAG
+267 PAQEKIDAG
-276 EAELEGLV
+276 EAELEGFV

-291 DGKCMVGKLAV
+291 DGKCMVGKLLV
-302 SAATATIVLEIVG
+302 SASTASVLIEVVG
-315 DNLTIYNNA
+315 EDATIYNNTGLRWSGVAYGIA
-324 TNSWG
+324 TYE
-329 DIAPA
+329 D
-334 YYGLMPQSEF
+334 F
-344 SAAAIAEGMNDYTLN
+344 SAEAIAAAKNDYALMAPEFTET
-359 MLYSYD
+359 
-365 PQVTVSLKEVYNM
+365 QVTVSLKELYN
-378 MQGKYDPASY
+378 QLIAQVYDPASY
-388 VDIPTGQSY
+388 VEIPTGTSY
-397 VLWAVSEGQGSWYEP
+397 VVWALAGSDAWDH
-412 YVYTESDVLFSVYTP
+412 VYTADEVVYTVYTP

-433 STAVTFNSVKISAV
+433 STAVTFNSVEITAV
-447 GGGYAGYIVGVVS
+447 GGGYAGYIVGVVA

-472 NAFGNWQMGWGMFG
+472 NSFGNWQMGWGMFG
-486 AELNELNYKGDIL
+486 AELKELNYKGDIL
-499 GFGDAYYPAVYPN
+499 GFGEAYYPAVYPN

-521 LVDGKAESDYL
+521 LVEGKADADYL
-532 VSDLKTYAFTTPN
+532 ATDLKYFTYTTPN

-550 SATLAFEALET
+550 TATLTFEAVET

-585 ADEFAAYKTDEE
+585 ADDLAAYKTDEE
-597 LIQYVIEH
+597 LLQYVIEY
-605 NTAYDMITV
+605 NSAYNMMAI

-619 AYISSLKPGDA
+619 AYISSLNPGDA

-639 TEGKYSKLYKQE
+639 TEGKYSKLYKEE
-651 FKTNTLAYN
+651 FKTNVLAYN
-660 TMKVNVDAAASKVD
+660 SMKVNIDAAASKVD

-709 TETQLALNSNWN
+709 TETQLALDSNWN

-730 VDGYINLEDLTTNNQ
+730 VDGYINLDDLTTNNQ

-859 ATFTPSYKSGRTY
+859 ATFAPSYKAGRTY

-882 CDAAGNYYEAVQK
+882 TDAAGNYYEAVQK
-895 PVFTAPY
+895 PIFTAPY

-924 VLTYSV
+924 VFTYSV
-930 TPGAGAAEIYVLA
+930 TPGAGATEIYVLA
-943 VPNKLYYDDD
+943 VPNLLYYDDD
-953 DLTYALPLHADAVKS
+953 DLTYALPLHSEAVKS
-968 TTAVSGTLENVAE
+968 STAVSGTIENVPE
-981 NATVAVA
+981 QATVAVA
-988 WTDAAGNI
+988 WTDAAGNL
-996 YQVKKV
+996 YQVKKTV
-1002 EK
+1002 R

>member
-52 LNSEVTA
+52 LNSEVAA
-59 LKALIDEK
+59 LKTLIDEK

-98 PEPQTP
+98 PEPQAP

-114 KDGDVYYWA
+114 KDGDVYVWA
-123 QIVDGK
+123 QIIDGK

-143 AHSATPEFR
+143 AHNATPEFR

-158 DVELTV
+158 DVELSV
-164 DGGNTWVVV
+164 DGGHTWVVV

-193 GETSIDFTLASGEV
+193 GESSVDFTLANGEV

-228 PGQSVDVALKAENI
+228 PGESVDVALKAENI

-254 KTSIS
+254 KATIS

-291 DGKCMVGKLAV
+291 DGKCMVGKLLV
-302 SAATATIVLEIVG
+302 SASTASVLLEVVG
-315 DNLTIYNNA
+315 DNVTLYNN
-324 TNSWG
+324 TGLRWSG
-329 DIAPA
+329 VSYGIAA
-334 YYGLMPQSEF
+334 YDEF
-344 SAAAIAEGMNDYTLN
+344 SAEAIAKAKNNYELMAYE
-359 MLYSYD
+359 LYET
-365 PQVTVSLKEVYNM
+365 QATVSVKQMYNEM
-378 MQGKYDPASY
+378 IAQVYDPASY
-388 VDIPTGQSY
+388 VDVPTGTSY
-397 VLWAVSEGQGSWYEP
+397 VIWALAGSDAWDHVYSADEV
-412 YVYTESDVLFSVYTP
+412 VYTVYTP

-433 STAVTFNSVKISAV
+433 STAVTFNSVEISAV
-447 GGGYAGYIVGVVS
+447 GGGYAGYIVGVV
-460 AATADEAKMQIE
+460 AAASADEAKMQIE
-472 NAFGNWQMGWGMFG
+472 NSFGNWQMGWGMFG
-486 AELNELNYKGDIL
+486 AELKELNYKGDIL

-521 LVDGKAESDYL
+521 LVEGKADADYL
-532 VSDLKTYAFTTPN
+532 ATDLKYFTYTTPN

-550 SATLAFEALET
+550 TATLTFEAVET
-561 TYSNIEVAIKGSENT
+561 TYSNIEVAINGSENT

-585 ADEFAAYKTDEE
+585 ADDLAAYKSDEE
-597 LIQYVIEH
+597 LLQYVIEY
-605 NTAYDMITV
+605 NSAYNMMAI

-619 AYISSLKPGDA
+619 AFISSLNPGDT
-630 ATVLAFAVD
+630 ATVVAFAVD
-639 TEGKYSKLYKQE
+639 TEGKYSQLYKQE

-660 TMKVNVDAAASKVD
+660 SMKVNIDAAASKVD

-709 TETQLALNSNWN
+709 TETQLALDSNWN
-721 VKTIAVADV
+721 VKTIAAADV
-730 VDGYINLEDLTTNNQ
+730 VDGMINLEDLTTNNE

-766 FTPSLPEY
+766 FTPTLPEY

-859 ATFTPSYKSGRTY
+859 ATFTPSYKAGRTY

-895 PVFTAPY
+895 PIFTAPY

-924 VLTYSV
+924 VFTYSV
-930 TPGAGAAEIYVLA
+930 TPGAGATEIYVLA
-943 VPNKLYYDDD
+943 VPNRLYYDDD
-953 DLTYALPLHADAVKS
+953 DLTYALPLHSEAVKS
-968 TTAVSGTLENVAE
+968 STAVSGTLENVPE
-981 NATVAVA
+981 EATVAVA

-1002 EK
+1002 TK